1 MYIREAVANAEIPTQ
16 IVVRSHDWNTTI
28 SFIHNFTSEFRPKM
42 MKSFLYSSLSL
53 SGLLDMGVG
62 AGTTRV
68 EEVGSRRHLAPAII
82 VLNRAGVARPTQAE
96 GVVGETVA
104 MGVAHPMEVEVLVS
118 ICIF

>member
-1 MYIREAVANAEIPTQ
+1 
-16 IVVRSHDWNTTI
+16 
-28 SFIHNFTSEFRPKM
+28 
-42 MKSFLYSSLSL
+42 
-53 SGLLDMGVG
+53 MGVG

-82 VLNRAGVARPTQAE
+82 VLNRAGVDRPTQAE

-118 ICIF
+118 ICIFKKNRGQKFRVIAFLLFFNGDPGRYNNIIRIIETV